1 MRSLFI
7 YEFIPIALFLLLPI
21 SVQADMFA
29 KFANLFA
36 TTEDAE
42 TLVWVTDTPSPIS
55 VSLLSASQN
64 PSATTAIGGGSPMYE
79 DGALVATRPVSEE
92 IMEATRATSRGE
104 ISVYVVREG
113 DTLSQVADMYG
124 VNANTI
130 LWANDLPRA
139 TSIRPGQTLV
149 ILPIVGVQH
158 TVAKGETLSSI
169 VKKYD
174 ADTEEVLAYNNLSSD
189 VALSVGE
196 EIIIPGGT
204 VAAPAPVARPTPTNS
219 SGGGASSA
227 VAGFSHPLPGAV
239 RSQGLHGYNAV
250 DFARVPIGTTVRAA
264 AAGEVMVA
272 RGGGAWN
279 GGYGNYV
286 VIRHGNGV
294 QTLYAHLSSVDV
306 GAGQYVAQGTR
317 IGGMGNTGRSTGPH
331 LHFEVR
337 GGSNPF

>member
-1 MRSLFI
+1 MRSLYV
-7 YEFIPIALFLLLPI
+7 YEFVPIALFLLLPI
-21 SVQADMFA
+21 SVQANMFA

-36 TTEDAE
+36 TPTPAE
-42 TLVWVTDTPSPIS
+42 AVVWVVDTPSPVS
-55 VSLLSASQN
+55 VSLLSAAQN
-64 PSATTAIGGGSPMYE
+64 PSATTAIGGGSVTFD
-79 DGALVATRPVSEE
+79 DGALVTTGPVGED
-92 IMEATRATSRGE
+92 IIEAARSANRGE

-113 DTLSQVADMYG
+113 DTLSEVAEMYG

-139 TSIRPGQTLV
+139 SSIKPGQTLV

-158 TVAKGETLSSI
+158 TVAKGETLASI

-174 ADTEEVLAYNNLSSD
+174 ADVEEVLAYNNLSSD
-189 VALSVGE
+189 TTLTIGE

-204 VAAPAPVARPTPTNS
+204 VTAPSSTARPTPTNTT
-219 SGGGASSA
+219 GSSA
-227 VAGFSHPLPGAV
+227 TTVAGFSHPLPGSV
-239 RSQGLHGYNAV
+239 KSQGIHGYNAV

-264 AAGEVMVA
+264 AAGEVVVA

-294 QTLYAHLSSVDV
+294 QTLYAHLNSIEVS
-306 GAGQYVAQGTR
+306 AGQYVAQGTR
-317 IGGMGNTGRSTGPH
+317 LGGMGNTGRSTGPH

-337 GGSNPF
+337 GASNPF